1 MERMATEFLDVVN
14 DDDVVIGRDSRRTVH
29 EVGLQHRGV
38 HVFLFDADGRLL
50 IQKRSADRAS
60 APSLLDCSISE
71 HVQSGESYLEAAIR
85 GMREEMGVEEIE
97 LKRITKFRM
106 EYEVNDLEIS
116 ELYEGR
122 VSPAL
127 VSFDP
132 VEIESIAYVSVEELK
147 SMLTDERDRLCG
159 WFVELL
165 ELYLNG
171 KGKMQVMG

>member
-1 MERMATEFLDVVN
+1 MERMTTEFLDVVN

-29 EVGLQHRGV
+29 EIGLQHRGV
-38 HVFLFDADGRLL
+38 HVFLFDADGNML

-85 GMREEMGVEEIE
+85 GMKEEMGVEGIE
-97 LKRITKFRM
+97 LKRLTKFRM
-106 EYEVNDLEIS
+106 EYGVNDLEIS
-116 ELYEGR
+116 ELYEGV
-122 VSPAL
+122 VSPAE
-127 VSFDP
+127 VKFDP
-132 VEIESIAYVSVEELK
+132 VEIEAIAYANMNELR
-147 SMLTDERDRLCG
+147 SMLVNERERLCG

-171 KGKMQVMG
+171 KGKMQVTE